1 MTKFT
6 RESIGTLI
14 IPRPSRSIVD
24 AFLALEQLT
33 PDCCDILE
41 ELGHTHGF
49 TPATILH
56 PVQEFMRV
64 VGPAL
69 TILNGPGSSEL
80 WPHEYQDLF
89 LVAQP
94 GDVVVIAG
102 GGHEHATGWGG
113 NHHPHR
119 HGVGAGRHR
128 HEPPLPRLGGRA
140 AYGIPGVVSRDLAAQ
155 SQKISRS
162 QGDVDPR
169 GDHGSFG
176 KAWRPGRG
184 RHVWRRG
191 YPLRANT
198 RGPCPPRGRASNLK
212 RTLHQP
218 GTVRIG

>member
-113 NHHPHR
+113 TTTRIATELGLAGTVMNHPCR
-119 HGVGAGRHR
+119 DWEAVRRMEYPVWCRGTSPLSPKRFLEAKEMLTPVEIMGVSVKPGDLVVADMSGVVVIPYELIPEVLARLEAGR
-128 HEPPLPRLGGRA
+128 A
-140 AYGIPGVVSRDLAAQ
+140 
-155 SQKISRS
+155 
-162 QGDVDPR
+162 
-169 GDHGSFG
+169 
-176 KAWRPGRG
+176 
-184 RHVWRRG
+184 
-191 YPLRANT
+191 T
-198 RGPCPPRGRASNLK
+198 
-212 RTLHQP
+212 
-218 GTVRIG
+218 